1 MFRRIYEKNILVLV
15 ISSVALSFLIVK
27 VSTTV
32 NSLNVVTFLVFGAIL
47 PALVSSIMGC
57 SLINILKIQKDKVKI
72 IGSGVFAL
80 VYSVCYL
87 IFIKLINLD
96 FAAIARNSQ
105 NLSNNSSIQI
115 NAVKSQS
122 VLTTGLI
129 NFFLVFSLIVIFLK
143 IKEKAGERY
152 V

>member
-1 MFRRIYEKNILVLV
+1 MKKNIVVLV
-15 ISSVALSFLIVK
+15 ISLVALSFLTVK

-57 SLINILKIQKDKVKI
+57 SLINILKIQKDKIRI
-72 IGSGVFAL
+72 IGSGIFAL
-80 VYSVCYL
+80 VYSVCYF

-96 FAAIARNSQ
+96 FTAIARNSQ

-115 NAVKSQS
+115 NSVSSQS

>member
-1 MFRRIYEKNILVLV
+1 MKKNILVLV
-15 ISSVALSFLIVK
+15 ISSVVLSFLIVK

-87 IFIKLINLD
+87 IFIKLINLN
-96 FAAIARNSQ
+96 FEAIARNSQ

-115 NAVKSQS
+115 NAVSSQS

-129 NFFLVFSLIVIFLK
+129 NFFLVFSLIVIFSK

>member
-1 MFRRIYEKNILVLV
+1 MKKNIVVLV
-15 ISSVALSFLIVK
+15 ISLVALSFLTVK

-57 SLINILKIQKDKVKI
+57 SLINILKIQKDKIRI
-72 IGSGVFAL
+72 IGSGIFAL
-80 VYSVCYL
+80 IYSVCYF

-96 FAAIARNSQ
+96 FTAIARNSQ

-115 NAVKSQS
+115 NAVSSQS

>member
-1 MFRRIYEKNILVLV
+1 MKKNILVLV
-15 ISSVALSFLIVK
+15 ISSVALSFLIAK

-72 IGSGVFAL
+72 IGSGIFAL

-87 IFIKLINLD
+87 IFIKLINLN
-96 FAAIARNSQ
+96 FEAIARNSQ

-115 NAVKSQS
+115 NAVSSQS
-122 VLTTGLI
+122 VMTTGLI
-129 NFFLVFSLIVIFLK
+129 NFFLVFSLIVIFSK

>member
-1 MFRRIYEKNILVLV
+1 MKKNIVVLV
-15 ISSVALSFLIVK
+15 ISLVALSFLIVK

-57 SLINILKIQKDKVKI
+57 SLINILKIQKDKIRI
-72 IGSGVFAL
+72 IGSGIFAL
-80 VYSVCYL
+80 VYSVCYF

-96 FAAIARNSQ
+96 FTAIARNSQ
-105 NLSNNSSIQI
+105 SLSNNSSIQI
-115 NAVKSQS
+115 NSVSSQS
-122 VLTTGLI
+122 LLTTGLI

>member
-1 MFRRIYEKNILVLV
+1 MKKNILVLV

-57 SLINILKIQKDKVKI
+57 SLINILKIQNDKVKI

-96 FAAIARNSQ
+96 FEAIARNSQ

-115 NAVKSQS
+115 NAVSSQS

>member
-1 MFRRIYEKNILVLV
+1 MKKNILVLV

-96 FAAIARNSQ
+96 FEAIARNSQ

-115 NAVKSQS
+115 NAVSSQS

-129 NFFLVFSLIVIFLK
+129 NFFLVFSLILIFSK

>member
-1 MFRRIYEKNILVLV
+1 MKKNIVVLV
-15 ISSVALSFLIVK
+15 ISLVALSFLTVK

-57 SLINILKIQKDKVKI
+57 SLINILKIQKDKIRI
-72 IGSGVFAL
+72 IGSGIFAL
-80 VYSVCYL
+80 VYSICYF

-96 FAAIARNSQ
+96 FTAIARNSQ

-115 NAVKSQS
+115 NSVSSQS

>member
-1 MFRRIYEKNILVLV
+1 MKKNIVVLV
-15 ISSVALSFLIVK
+15 ISLVAFSFLIVK

-96 FAAIARNSQ
+96 FEAIARNSQ

-115 NAVKSQS
+115 NAVSSQS

-129 NFFLVFSLIVIFLK
+129 NFFLVFSLIVIFSK

>member
-1 MFRRIYEKNILVLV
+1 MKKNIVVLV
-15 ISSVALSFLIVK
+15 ISLVALSFLIVK

-72 IGSGVFAL
+72 IGSGVFAF

>member
-1 MFRRIYEKNILVLV
+1 MKKNIVALV
-15 ISSVALSFLIVK
+15 ISLVALSFLIVK

-57 SLINILKIQKDKVKI
+57 SLINILKIQKDKIRI
-72 IGSGVFAL
+72 IGSGIFAII
-80 VYSVCYL
+80 YSVCYF

-96 FAAIARNSQ
+96 FTAIARNSQ
-105 NLSNNSSIQI
+105 SLSNNSSIQI
-115 NAVKSQS
+115 NAVSSQS

>member
-1 MFRRIYEKNILVLV
+1 MKKNILVLV
-15 ISSVALSFLIVK
+15 ISLVALSFLTVK

-57 SLINILKIQKDKVKI
+57 SLINILKIQKDKIRI
-72 IGSGVFAL
+72 IGSGIFAL
-80 VYSVCYL
+80 VYSVCYF

-96 FAAIARNSQ
+96 FEAIARNSQ

-115 NAVKSQS
+115 NSVSSQS

>member
-1 MFRRIYEKNILVLV
+1 MKKNIVVLV
-15 ISSVALSFLIVK
+15 VSLVVLSFLTVK

-32 NSLNVVTFLVFGAIL
+32 NSLNVVTFLVLGAIL
-47 PALVSSIMGC
+47 PALVSSIMGS
-57 SLINILKIQKDKVKI
+57 SLINILKIQKDIIKI

>member
-1 MFRRIYEKNILVLV
+1 MKKNIVALV
-15 ISSVALSFLIVK
+15 ISLVALSFLTVK

-57 SLINILKIQKDKVKI
+57 SLINILKIQKDKIRI
-72 IGSGVFAL
+72 IGSGIFAL
-80 VYSVCYL
+80 VYSVCYF

-96 FAAIARNSQ
+96 FTAIARNSQ
-105 NLSNNSSIQI
+105 SLSNNSSIQI
-115 NAVKSQS
+115 NAVSSQS

>member
-1 MFRRIYEKNILVLV
+1 MKKNILVLV

-47 PALVSSIMGC
+47 PALVSAVMG
-57 SLINILKIQKDKVKI
+57 SSVINLLKIQKDKMKI

-87 IFIKLINLD
+87 IFIELINLN
-96 FAAIARNSQ
+96 FEAIARNSQ

-115 NAVKSQS
+115 NAVSSQS

-129 NFFLVFSLIVIFLK
+129 NFFLVFSLIVIFSK

>member
-1 MFRRIYEKNILVLV
+1 MKKNILVLV

-47 PALVSSIMGC
+47 PALVSAVMG
-57 SLINILKIQKDKVKI
+57 SSVINLLKIQKDKMKI

-87 IFIKLINLD
+87 IFIKLINLN
-96 FAAIARNSQ
+96 FEAIARNSQ

-115 NAVKSQS
+115 NAVSSQS

-129 NFFLVFSLIVIFLK
+129 NFFLVFSLIVIFSK

>member
-1 MFRRIYEKNILVLV
+1 MKKNIVVLV
-15 ISSVALSFLIVK
+15 ISLVALSFLIVK

-96 FAAIARNSQ
+96 FEAIARNSQ

-115 NAVKSQS
+115 NAVSSQS

>member
-1 MFRRIYEKNILVLV
+1 MKKNIVALV
-15 ISSVALSFLIVK
+15 ISLVLLSFLTVK

-57 SLINILKIQKDKVKI
+57 SLINILKIQKDKIRI
-72 IGSGVFAL
+72 IGSGIFAL
-80 VYSVCYL
+80 VYSVCYF

-96 FAAIARNSQ
+96 FTAIARNSQ

-115 NAVKSQS
+115 NAVSSQS

-129 NFFLVFSLIVIFLK
+129 NFFLVFSLIVIFSK

>member
-1 MFRRIYEKNILVLV
+1 MKKNIVALV
-15 ISSVALSFLIVK
+15 ISLVALSFLAVK

-57 SLINILKIQKDKVKI
+57 SLINILKIQKDKI
-72 IGSGVFAL
+72 RMIGSGIFAL
-80 VYSVCYL
+80 VYSVCYF

-96 FAAIARNSQ
+96 FTAIARNSQ
-105 NLSNNSSIQI
+105 SLSNNSSIQI
-115 NAVKSQS
+115 NSVSSQS
-122 VLTTGLI
+122 VLITGLI

-152 V
+152 L

>member
-1 MFRRIYEKNILVLV
+1 MKKNILVLV

-47 PALVSSIMGC
+47 PALVSAVMG
-57 SLINILKIQKDKVKI
+57 SSVINLLKIQKDKVKI

-96 FAAIARNSQ
+96 FEAIARNSQ

-115 NAVKSQS
+115 NAVSSQS

-129 NFFLVFSLIVIFLK
+129 NFFLVFSLIVIFSK

>member
-1 MFRRIYEKNILVLV
+1 MKKNIVVLV
-15 ISSVALSFLIVK
+15 ISLVALSFLIVK

-57 SLINILKIQKDKVKI
+57 SLINILKIQKDKIRI
-72 IGSGVFAL
+72 IGSGIFAL
-80 VYSVCYL
+80 VYSVCYF

-96 FAAIARNSQ
+96 FTAIARNSQ

-115 NAVKSQS
+115 NAVSSQS

>member
-1 MFRRIYEKNILVLV
+1 MKKNIVALV
-15 ISSVALSFLIVK
+15 ISLVALSFLTVK

-57 SLINILKIQKDKVKI
+57 SLINILKIQKDKIRI
-72 IGSGVFAL
+72 IGSGIFAL
-80 VYSVCYL
+80 VYSVCYF

-96 FAAIARNSQ
+96 FTAIARNSQ

-115 NAVKSQS
+115 NAVSSQS

>member
-1 MFRRIYEKNILVLV
+1 MKKNIVALV
-15 ISSVALSFLIVK
+15 ISLVVLSFLIVK

-32 NSLNVVTFLVFGAIL
+32 NSLNVVTFLVLGAIL

-57 SLINILKIQKDKVKI
+57 SLINILKIQKDKIRI
-72 IGSGVFAL
+72 IGSGIFAL
-80 VYSVCYL
+80 VYSVCYF

-96 FAAIARNSQ
+96 FTAIARNSQ

-115 NAVKSQS
+115 NSVSSQS

-129 NFFLVFSLIVIFLK
+129 NFFLVFSLIVIFSK

>member
-1 MFRRIYEKNILVLV
+1 MKKNILVLV
-15 ISSVALSFLIVK
+15 ISSVALSFLTVK

-57 SLINILKIQKDKVKI
+57 SLINILKIQNDKVKI

-96 FAAIARNSQ
+96 FEAIARNSQ

-115 NAVKSQS
+115 NAVSSQS

>member
-1 MFRRIYEKNILVLV
+1 MKKNIVVLV
-15 ISSVALSFLIVK
+15 ISLVALSFLIVK

-47 PALVSSIMGC
+47 PVLVSSIMGC
-57 SLINILKIQKDKVKI
+57 SLINILKIQKDKIRI
-72 IGSGVFAL
+72 IGSGIFAL
-80 VYSVCYL
+80 VYSVCYF

-96 FAAIARNSQ
+96 FTAIARNSQ

-115 NAVKSQS
+115 NSVSSQS

-129 NFFLVFSLIVIFLK
+129 NFFLVFSLIVIFSK

>member
-1 MFRRIYEKNILVLV
+1 MKKNILVLV

-32 NSLNVVTFLVFGAIL
+32 NTLNVVTFLVFGAIL

-96 FAAIARNSQ
+96 FEAIARNSQ

-115 NAVKSQS
+115 NAVSSQS

>member
-1 MFRRIYEKNILVLV
+1 MKKNILVLV

-72 IGSGVFAL
+72 IGSGIFAL

-96 FAAIARNSQ
+96 FEAIARNSQ

-115 NAVKSQS
+115 NAVSSQS

-129 NFFLVFSLIVIFLK
+129 NFFLVFSLIVIFSK

>member
-1 MFRRIYEKNILVLV
+1 MKKNIVVLV
-15 ISSVALSFLIVK
+15 VSLVVLSFLTVK

-32 NSLNVVTFLVFGAIL
+32 NSLNVVTFLVLGAIL
-47 PALVSSIMGC
+47 PALVSSIMGS

-87 IFIKLINLD
+87 TFIKLINLD

>member
-1 MFRRIYEKNILVLV
+1 MKKNIVALV
-15 ISSVALSFLIVK
+15 ISLVALSFLIVK

-57 SLINILKIQKDKVKI
+57 SLINILKIQKDKIRI
-72 IGSGVFAL
+72 IGSGIFAL
-80 VYSVCYL
+80 VYSVCYF

-96 FAAIARNSQ
+96 FTAIARNSQ

-115 NAVKSQS
+115 NSVSSQS

-129 NFFLVFSLIVIFLK
+129 NFFLVFSLIVIFSK

>member
-1 MFRRIYEKNILVLV
+1 MKKNIVVLV
-15 ISSVALSFLIVK
+15 ISLVALSFLIVK

-87 IFIKLINLD
+87 IFIKLINLN
-96 FAAIARNSQ
+96 FEAIARNSQ

-115 NAVKSQS
+115 NAVSSQS

-129 NFFLVFSLIVIFLK
+129 NFFLVFSLIVIFSK

>member
-1 MFRRIYEKNILVLV
+1 MKKNIVVLV
-15 ISSVALSFLIVK
+15 ISLVALSFLTVK

-57 SLINILKIQKDKVKI
+57 SLINILKIQKDKIRI
-72 IGSGVFAL
+72 IGSGIFAL
-80 VYSVCYL
+80 IYSVCYFF
-87 IFIKLINLD
+87 FIKLINLD
-96 FAAIARNSQ
+96 FTAIARNSQ

-115 NAVKSQS
+115 NAVSSQS

>member
-1 MFRRIYEKNILVLV
+1 MKKNIVVLV
-15 ISSVALSFLIVK
+15 ISLVALSFLTVK

-57 SLINILKIQKDKVKI
+57 SLINILKIQKDKIRI
-72 IGSGVFAL
+72 IGSGIFAL
-80 VYSVCYL
+80 VYSICYF

-96 FAAIARNSQ
+96 FTAIARNSQ

-115 NAVKSQS
+115 NAVSSQS

-129 NFFLVFSLIVIFLK
+129 NFFLVFSLIVIFSK

>member
-1 MFRRIYEKNILVLV
+1 MKKNIVALV
-15 ISSVALSFLIVK
+15 ISLVALSFLIVK

-57 SLINILKIQKDKVKI
+57 SLINILKIQKDKIRI
-72 IGSGVFAL
+72 IGSGIFAL
-80 VYSVCYL
+80 IYSVCYF

-96 FAAIARNSQ
+96 FTAIARNSQ

-115 NAVKSQS
+115 NSVSSQS

>member
-1 MFRRIYEKNILVLV
+1 MKKNILVLV

-27 VSTTV
+27 VSTAV

-87 IFIKLINLD
+87 IFIKLINLN
-96 FAAIARNSQ
+96 FEAIARNSQ

-115 NAVKSQS
+115 NAVSSQS

>member
-1 MFRRIYEKNILVLV
+1 MKKNILVLV

-72 IGSGVFAL
+72 IGSGIFAL

-87 IFIKLINLD
+87 IFIKLINLN
-96 FAAIARNSQ
+96 FEAIARNSQ

-115 NAVKSQS
+115 NAVSSQS

-129 NFFLVFSLIVIFLK
+129 NFFLVFSLIVIFSK

>member
-1 MFRRIYEKNILVLV
+1 MKKNIVVLV
-15 ISSVALSFLIVK
+15 ISLVALSFLAVK

-57 SLINILKIQKDKVKI
+57 SLINILKIQKDKIRI
-72 IGSGVFAL
+72 IGSGIFAL
-80 VYSVCYL
+80 VYSVCYF

-96 FAAIARNSQ
+96 FTAIARNSQ

-115 NAVKSQS
+115 NAVSSQS

-129 NFFLVFSLIVIFLK
+129 NFFLVFSLIVIFSK
-143 IKEKAGERY
+143 IEEKAGERY

>member
-1 MFRRIYEKNILVLV
+1 MKKNIVALV
-15 ISSVALSFLIVK
+15 ISLVALSFLTVK

-57 SLINILKIQKDKVKI
+57 SLINILKIQKDKI
-72 IGSGVFAL
+72 RLIGSGIFAL
-80 VYSVCYL
+80 IYSVCYF

-96 FAAIARNSQ
+96 FTAIARNSQ

-115 NAVKSQS
+115 NAVSSQS

-129 NFFLVFSLIVIFLK
+129 NFFLVFSLIVIFSK

>member
-1 MFRRIYEKNILVLV
+1 MKKNILVLV

-87 IFIKLINLD
+87 IFIKLINLN
-96 FAAIARNSQ
+96 FEAIARNSQ

-115 NAVKSQS
+115 NAVSSQS